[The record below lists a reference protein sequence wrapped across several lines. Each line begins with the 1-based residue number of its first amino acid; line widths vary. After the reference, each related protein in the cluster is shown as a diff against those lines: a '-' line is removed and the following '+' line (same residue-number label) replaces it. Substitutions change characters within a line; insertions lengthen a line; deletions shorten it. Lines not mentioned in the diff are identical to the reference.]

1 MAPEQKEKKEKKKTV
16 VEAGGDKDPPTTI
29 TTGATSAAAL
39 TTMNILPD
47 SQQNIKGEEIRKLM
61 GFLESYRPI
70 CFNLDLDLTIAE
82 KSNLTCYTV
91 IL

>member
-1 MAPEQKEKKEKKKTV
+1 M

-47 SQQNIKGEEIRKLM
+47 SQQNIKGEIRKLM
-61 GFLESYRPI
+61 GFLEIFWDFGLCAALAVSI
-70 CFNLDLDLTIAE
+70 LDF
-82 KSNLTCYTV
+82 V
-91 IL
+91 IQK